1 MSSWLLMLFII
12 FFVAKYGSV
21 VGGLF
26 SAIVPEGLKG
36 KSPSV
41 RGDSMLV
48 GHCTSATVCLNGLG
62 WTHDAFDVAMA
73 MTIIFANLIC
83 GHY

>member
-1 MSSWLLMLFII
+1 MSSRSLMLFII
-12 FFVAKYGSV
+12 FLVAKYGSV

-41 RGDSMLV
+41 CCDSMLV
-48 GHCTSATVCLNGLG
+48 GHCTSAAVYLNGLG
-62 WTHDAFDVAMA
+62 WTQDAFDVAMT
-73 MTIIFANLIC
+73 MANLC
-83 GHY
+83 KSYLWTL